1 MDQQNFEATR
11 PVSADPA
18 VALAEALGQSPK
30 APAKTSAKAEL
41 VKTSVEELAGELG
54 LTLGDQNELTIRRIK
69 RGKNYSFI
77 RANGTAIRHAG
88 TIRRLN
94 RWRCRRPTRKCAIR
108 PTRTRICRPSAA
120 MPPAG
125 CNTAITPIGKRSASS
140 ARRIGWPTGRG
151 AAENPP

>member
-1 MDQQNFEATR
+1 MSMDQQNFEATR

-41 VKTSVEELAGELG
+41 VKTSVEDLAGELG

-77 RANGTAIRHAG
+77 RANGTAIRHE
-88 TIRRLN
+88 
-94 RWRCRRPTRKCAIR
+94 
-108 PTRTRICRPSAA
+108 
-120 MPPAG
+120 
-125 CNTAITPIGKRSASS
+125 IGRAHV
-140 ARRIGWPTGRG
+140 
-151 AAENPP
+151 